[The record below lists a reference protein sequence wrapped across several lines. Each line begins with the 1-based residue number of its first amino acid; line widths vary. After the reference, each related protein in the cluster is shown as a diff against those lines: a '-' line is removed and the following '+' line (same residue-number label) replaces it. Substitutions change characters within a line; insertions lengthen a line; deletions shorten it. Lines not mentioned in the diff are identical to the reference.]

1 MKEPHF
7 KPHET
12 PRYTIANNLEYLH
25 SLFHLLSL
33 NDAAI
38 LTEVWELM
46 ELLPPNIK
54 IKEKLLD
61 LKLAKGSGFKEWQ
74 DFLEMKNP
82 RLLSYYLRLL
92 EEMIY
97 TKEDHNLALK
107 KF

>member
-1 MKEPHF
+1 
-7 KPHET
+7 
-12 PRYTIANNLEYLH
+12 
-25 SLFHLLSL
+25 
-33 NDAAI
+33 
-38 LTEVWELM
+38 M